1 MRTHRAIATLLVAV
15 GLLAPAAVASAEP
28 VSRLANLE
36 GVTTSPYEFD
46 QVSTHCSTSVAARD
60 ATKAYAG
67 GASLQVHTEN
77 DPSCG
82 GSYARGIFR
91 ANGER
96 HLVEGNDFWFGA
108 AIYLEPG
115 FYSAHTGYTDLL
127 RLDSYVQDN
136 GTNTPFSERAEI
148 NFASWSNDDLYV
160 RAARGD
166 TAVTLI
172 GPISPAK
179 LPEGSWTWVE
189 VHVHLSA
196 TDGAAYTELKIDGQS
211 VGSSRTANLFSG
223 AAPLN
228 RLRYGI
234 VSTDWTG
241 SGNLTAYFDRA
252 SISPTERGPLPLAS
266 GEPVT
271 PPPPPPVEAGP
282 TDSLVSLWRL
292 DELSGTE
299 AADATGAAPG
309 VYVNEPTL
317 GAESLS
323 GDLGSAVFF
332 DGIDDHV
339 AIAPTAPLD
348 LSKEITLEGWVKGN
362 LFRGTLIRRNN
373 SYELRPMINRGLLF
387 RVWTEGTLRTLYT
400 PPEILTPGEAHFLVG
415 TYDGQS
421 MRIYVDGLLVDWR
434 PLTGSLSHDDS
445 NPLYIGRN
453 DYADTFFNGTV
464 DNVAIYSEALSP
476 QTILEQYAA
485 AKPVG

>member
-1 MRTHRAIATLLVAV
+1 MHRGFTTLLVAV
-15 GLLAPAAVASAEP
+15 GLLTPAAVASAEP
-28 VSRLANLE
+28 VSRLAGLE
-36 GVTTSPYEFD
+36 SVLASPYGFD
-46 QVSTHCSTSVAARD
+46 QVSTHCPTTVAARD
-60 ATKAYAG
+60 VTKAYDG
-67 GASLQVHTEN
+67 SSSLAVHTEN
-77 DPSCG
+77 DPLCG

-91 ANGER
+91 ANGDR

-108 AIYLEPG
+108 AIYPEPG

-127 RLDSYVQDN
+127 RLDSYVQDD
-136 GTNTPFSERAEI
+136 GTSTPFAERAEI

-172 GPISPAK
+172 GPISPAM

-189 VHVHLSA
+189 VHVHLSP
-196 TDGAAYTELKIDGQS
+196 TDGTAYTELKIDGET

-234 VSTDWTG
+234 VSTNWNG

-282 TDSLVSLWRL
+282 TGSLVSLWRL

-309 VYVNEPTL
+309 TYVNEPGL
-317 GAESLS
+317 GAEGLTA
-323 GDLGSAVFF
+323 GPGNAVSF
-332 DGIDDHV
+332 DGLDDHV

-348 LSKEITLEGWVKGN
+348 LSSEITLEAWIEAQA
-362 LFRGTLIRRNN
+362 FRGSMIRRNDA
-373 SYELRPMINRGLLF
+373 YELRPQGAGAVLF
-387 RVWTEGTLRTLYT
+387 RLWIEGTLRALVA
-400 PPEILTPGEAHFLVG
+400 PPGTLTPGEVHQLVG
-415 TYDGQS
+415 TYDGQT
-421 MRIYVDGLLVDWR
+421 MRIYADGSLVAWR
-434 PLTGSLSHDDS
+434 PLTGLISHDDS
-445 NPLYIGRN
+445 IPLYIGRN
-453 DYADTFFNGTV
+453 DYWDTYFRGLI
-464 DNVAIYSEALSP
+464 DNVAIYSAALAP
-476 QTILEQYAA
+476 QAILERYEAERLT
-485 AKPVG
+485 G